1 MKRKTSG
8 FTLIEVLAVI
18 SIIGILAT
26 ILTPAIGNMI
36 DRARR
41 ARVSNNMR
49 QIAIA
54 YQSYLNDGG
63 SVKSLR
69 MAATLAQWASL
80 LAQSTGI
87 NNGTLYVVAEDY
99 LVAAESQNIPKVVGR
114 HGGSTWEIAEDFTA
128 FPLGFTVI
136 TGISPT
142 ATPSNTPLAYT
153 RGLDPETG
161 RWKAATGP
169 DGGVYGEKGGLVVF
183 LDGHVEFFES
193 ITGDNSPFVNYQSG
207 MPTADIRQ
215 AVNSGARAINWRG
228 VVWAN

>member
-26 ILTPAIGNMI
+26 ILTPSIGNMI

-54 YQSYLNDGG
+54 HQSYLNDGR
-63 SVKSLR
+63 SSRNLR
-69 MAATLAQWASL
+69 AAATLAQWALL
-80 LAQSTGI
+80 LAQATGV
-87 NNGTLYVVAEDY
+87 NNGALYVVAEDY
-99 LVAAESQNIPKVVGR
+99 LVTAESRNIPKVVGR
-114 HGGSTWEIAEDFTA
+114 HNGDSWEPAEDFA
-128 FPLGFTVI
+128 SFPLGVTVI

-153 RGLDPETG
+153 RGLNPETG
-161 RWKAATGP
+161 RWKAATGT
-169 DGGVYGEKGGLVVF
+169 DGGIYGEKGGLIVF

-193 ITGDNSPFVNYQSG
+193 INGDNSPFVDYQSG
-207 MPTADIRQ
+207 LPTTDIRQ
-215 AVNSGARAINWRG
+215 AVNSGARAINWQG
-228 VVWAN
+228 VVWEN

>member
-1 MKRKTSG
+1 MKRKNSG

-18 SIIGILAT
+18 SIIGILVT
-26 ILTPAIGNMI
+26 ILTPSIGSMI

-54 YQSYLNDGG
+54 HQSYLNDGG
-63 SVKSLR
+63 SGGNLR
-69 MAATLAQWASL
+69 TATTLAQWASL
-80 LAQSTGI
+80 LAKSTGI
-87 NNGTLYVVAEDY
+87 NNGALYIVAEDY
-99 LVAAESQNIPKVVGR
+99 LVAAESRNVPKVVGR
-114 HGGSTWEIAEDFTA
+114 YNANTWELAEDFAT
-128 FPLGFTVI
+128 FPLGLTI
-136 TGISPT
+136 IAGILPT

-161 RWKAATGP
+161 RWKAAFGP
-169 DGGVYGEKGGLVVF
+169 DGGIYGEKGGLVVF

-193 ITGDNSPFVNYQSG
+193 ITGDNSPFVDYHSG
-207 MPTADIRQ
+207 LPTADIRR

-228 VVWAN
+228 VVWEN

>member
-1 MKRKTSG
+1 
-8 FTLIEVLAVI
+8 
-18 SIIGILAT
+18 
-26 ILTPAIGNMI
+26 MI

-54 YQSYLNDGG
+54 HQSYLNDGG
-63 SVKSLR
+63 LGSNLR
-69 MAATLAQWASL
+69 AATTLARWASI

-87 NNGTLYVVAEDY
+87 DNGALYVVPEDY
-99 LVAAESQNIPKVVGR
+99 LLAAESRNTPKSIGR
-114 HGGSTWEIAEDFTA
+114 YNGGAWEIAEDFA
-128 FPLGFTVI
+128 SFPLGFTVI
-136 TGISPT
+136 AGILPT

-161 RWKAATGP
+161 RWKAAFGP
-169 DGGVYGEKGGLVVF
+169 DGGIYGEKGGLVVF

-193 ITGDNSPFVNYQSG
+193 ITGNNSPFVNYHSG
-207 MPTADIRQ
+207 LPTADIRQ

-228 VVWAN
+228 VVWEN